1 MGFDAKQC
9 PSEIVKFFHRA
20 FFLLD
25 FDKAMQPV
33 MTCAA
38 SSRSRETADFL
49 LMRGI
54 VSGLDFGNIFV
65 LLMVT

>member
-1 MGFDAKQC
+1 MPILLVTCCDMGKSAKC
-9 PSEIVKFFHRA
+9 YGYRPS
-20 FFLLD
+20 
-25 FDKAMQPV
+25 MQPA

-38 SSRSRETADFL
+38 SSRSRETADSL

-54 VSGLDFGNIFV
+54 VGFGGDGTGTYFV

>member
-1 MGFDAKQC
+1 
-9 PSEIVKFFHRA
+9 
-20 FFLLD
+20 
-25 FDKAMQPV
+25 MQPA

-54 VSGLDFGNIFV
+54 VGFGGDGKGTYFV